1 MLTKKVVQE
10 VMARLY
16 EEYPDAHCELF
27 HGSSFELLVAT
38 ILSAQTTDKK
48 VNEVTE
54 VLFKKYNSPSDFS
67 ALSYEELQEEIRQ
80 IGLYK
85 NKAKN
90 IIEMS
95 RMLLAVHNG
104 IVPRGK
110 EDLMKLPGVGGKTA
124 NVVMSNAFGI
134 PAIAVDTHVFRVTNR
149 IGIVKAKTVEKTEEQ
164 LMKKLPKDQWIQA
177 HHTLIFHGRR
187 TCDAKKPRC
196 EICCIRDQC
205 ERVNV

>member
-1 MLTKKVVQE
+1 MLTKKKVGE
-10 VMARLY
+10 VMDRLY
-16 EEYPDAHCELF
+16 QEYPDAHCELF

-48 VNEVTE
+48 VNEVTSK
-54 VLFKKYNSPSDFS
+54 LFKRYNTPQDFA

-85 NKAKN
+85 NKSKN
-90 IIEMS
+90 IIETS
-95 RMLLAVHNG
+95 RMLLTVHNG
-104 IVPRGK
+104 IVPREK
-110 EDLMKLPGVGGKTA
+110 EELVKLPGVGGKTA

-149 IGIVKAKTVEKTEEQ
+149 IGIIKAKTVEATEEQ

-187 TCDAKKPRC
+187 TCDAKKPKC
-196 EICCIRDQC
+196 EICCINDRC
-205 ERVNV
+205 ERVNL